1 MELAANV
8 FNQVLIMFLL
18 IAVGIFCYRIKL
30 ISKHGNR
37 QLSNFLLSV
46 VTPALIVNS
55 YQKPFDAAL
64 AQGLLW
70 AFLLAGISHLIGI
83 AAAYLLLRGK
93 PGDPRLPLE
102 RFAAIYSNCGFM
114 AIPLIS
120 AVLGGDGV
128 FYAGAYLTVF
138 NLLSWTQ
145 GVFMLSGERSL
156 KSALKV
162 FTSPTVISVFVGLLL
177 FFTGLPLPGPISS
190 AISYISDLNTPLAMI
205 VTGVSI
211 AQMNIFSAF
220 KGWRLYYV
228 SLLRL
233 VVVPGLMLAALALIP
248 CDPTVRMV
256 NLIGTACPAAASTVL
271 FANRYSL
278 DSQHA
283 SKLIAITTVFSLAT
297 IPLLMGIAGLLF

>member
-128 FYAGAYLTVF
+128 F
-138 NLLSWTQ
+138 
-145 GVFMLSGERSL
+145 
-156 KSALKV
+156 
-162 FTSPTVISVFVGLLL
+162 
-177 FFTGLPLPGPISS
+177 
-190 AISYISDLNTPLAMI
+190 
-205 VTGVSI
+205 
-211 AQMNIFSAF
+211 
-220 KGWRLYYV
+220 
-228 SLLRL
+228 
-233 VVVPGLMLAALALIP
+233 
-248 CDPTVRMV
+248 
-256 NLIGTACPAAASTVL
+256 
-271 FANRYSL
+271 
-278 DSQHA
+278 
-283 SKLIAITTVFSLAT
+283 
-297 IPLLMGIAGLLF
+297 